1 MVHFTKENYEN
12 LRKLAADMLFAN
24 EMIAYGIGQPKNV
37 IELLHTTT
45 IEVLNKIKQALSK
58 KIEEQENKDEWVSPD
73 NSKLDKLRKNKE
85 LVNLIIGW
93 KRFNLEKD
101 AQAQKKAELTKKL
114 DDLKE
119 SQKTPADR
127 IKELEAELA
136 SMNAVEDFQ

>member
-24 EMIAYGIGQPKNV
+24 GMIAYGIGQPKNI

-45 IEVLNKIKQALSK
+45 IEVLNRIKQALSK
-58 KIEEQENKDEWVSPD
+58 KIEEQENQDEWVSPD
-73 NSKLDKLRKNKE
+73 NYKLDKLRKNKE

-101 AQAQKKAELTKKL
+101 AQAQKKIELTKKL
-114 DDLKE
+114 NDLKE

-127 IKELEAELA
+127 IKEIEAELA

>member
-1 MVHFTKENYEN
+1 MVHFTKENYET

-24 EMIAYGIGQPKNV
+24 EVISYGVGQPKSI
-37 IELLHTTT
+37 IELLHTTS
-45 IEVLNKIKQALSK
+45 IETLNKIKQTLSK
-58 KIEEQENKDEWVSPD
+58 KIEEQENKDEWVDPD
-73 NSKLDKLRKNKE
+73 NSKLDKLRKKKE

-101 AQAQKKAELTKKL
+101 AQAQKKIELTKKL
-114 DDLKE
+114 NDLKE